1 MADRD
6 SKGLFVKG
14 HKSFAYKGMNA
25 GKRNSPK
32 TEFKKGMTPWN
43 KKGGEDRDCAVC
55 SKTYYVPRYK
65 LAQSRFCSN
74 ECRWAGV
81 KIDPWKNKEVRS
93 HSQDARDKISKH
105 QRENPRRG
113 ELAYNW
119 KGGTGTERHQ
129 AMGKIEYKEW
139 RDAVFARDNYTCV
152 ECDAS
157 NIYLHADHIV
167 RWADDESLRYEV
179 DNGRTLCYKCHF
191 AVTFGYSDDEAAERW
206 GVPKKYRRV
215 VI

>member
-6 SKGLFVKG
+6 AKGLFVKG
-14 HKSFAYKGMNA
+14 HKSFVEKGMHK
-25 GKRNSPK
+25 GKRHSPK
-32 TEFKKGMTPWN
+32 TEFKRGMTPWN

-55 SKTYYVPRYK
+55 SRTYYVPRYK

-113 ELAYNW
+113 EDNWNW
-119 KGGTGTERHQ
+119 KGGTHSERSR
-129 AMGKIEYKEW
+129 AMGRYEYKEW
-139 RDAVFARDNYTCV
+139 RSAVFARDNFTCQI
-152 ECDAS
+152 C
-157 NIYLHADHIV
+157 NRYGGHLHADHIET
-167 RWADDESLRYEV
+167 WAENPALRYEV
-179 DNGRTLCYKCHF
+179 ENGRTVCRACHYYI
-191 AVTFGYSDDEAAERW
+191 TFKRKVPQGSAW
-206 GVPKKYRRV
+206 GLTRLEK
-215 VI
+215 